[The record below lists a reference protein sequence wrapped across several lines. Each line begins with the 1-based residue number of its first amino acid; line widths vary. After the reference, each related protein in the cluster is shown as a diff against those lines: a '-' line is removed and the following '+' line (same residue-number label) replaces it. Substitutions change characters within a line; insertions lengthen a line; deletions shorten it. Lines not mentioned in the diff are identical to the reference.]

1 MHFFARFVLA
11 FLFTTAC
18 TTAQRIG
25 SLLRPIHYDLALLPI
40 INGNSPRL
48 CGHVFVDLEP
58 SAFTNFL
65 TFHGN
70 QIKVL
75 DVSVELVSGNGTAK
89 MSNSERLSS
98 VEELCFSG
106 LFEKFSGDV
115 EVIHDEDERQQI
127 NVILK
132 QPLRKNQK
140 YRVGLFYVGHVRE
153 ESVGFFRANY
163 KNDSS
168 SCCHQG

>member
-1 MHFFARFVLA
+1 MHFFARFVLP
-11 FLFTTAC
+11 FLFTTAS
-18 TTAQRIG
+18 TAQRIG

-58 SAFTNFL
+58 SAFTNLL

-70 QIKVL
+70 EIKVL

-89 MSNSERLSS
+89 ISASERLSS

-115 EVIHDEDERQQI
+115 DVIQDEDERQQI

-132 QPLRKNQK
+132 QPLRKNKK
-140 YRVGLFYVGHVRE
+140 YRVGIFYVGHVRE

-168 SCCHQG
+168 SCCYQG